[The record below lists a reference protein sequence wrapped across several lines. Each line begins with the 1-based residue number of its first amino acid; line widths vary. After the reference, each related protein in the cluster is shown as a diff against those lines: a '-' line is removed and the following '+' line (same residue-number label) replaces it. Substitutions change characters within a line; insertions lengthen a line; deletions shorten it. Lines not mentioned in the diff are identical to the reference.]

1 MSEEQSLSELMDQV
15 AAEYDQ
21 EREVGGWWVHQKGTI
36 TYVTNADYEVSDLRE
51 WPTEEEAIFY
61 LDNFTPPVEGSA

>member
-1 MSEEQSLSELMDQV
+1 MNEEQLLTELMDEV
-15 AAEYDQ
+15 AGEYDQ
-21 EREVGGWWVHQKGTI
+21 EREVNGWWISQKGNF

-61 LDNFTPPVEGSA
+61 LDNFTPPAEEDE